1 MRGIRPNKRQ
11 GDNVG
16 KYIAKRLAI
25 GVATLFALATIT
37 FFLMH
42 IIPGS
47 PFAGETSKLPA
58 AVKEKL
64 IEKYG
69 LDKPLGAQFAA
80 YLKNAVTGDFGT
92 SLNRKG
98 KAVVDIIRAG
108 LPATA
113 SLGMVAFV
121 IAITVGV
128 TLGTVAAF
136 SKQRWVSGAVAF
148 IATIGVSVP
157 SFLLALLMMLL
168 FGVVLHWLPIVGL
181 GSWQHYIMPGI
192 ALALAPI
199 AMISRLVRTNL
210 MEVMRQD
217 YMVLARS
224 KGTSEL
230 MVILRHA
237 LKNAMVP
244 VITYAGPLIAT
255 LLTGSFVIE
264 TLFSVPGIG
273 AEFVNSVSNRDYT
286 LIMALTIFYG
296 AFIIVANIVTDLI
309 TAAMD
314 PRIRLK

>member
-1 MRGIRPNKRQ
+1 M
-11 GDNVG
+11 G

-42 IIPGS
+42 VIPGS

-69 LDKPLGAQFAA
+69 LDRPLGAQFAA

>member
-1 MRGIRPNKRQ
+1 M
-11 GDNVG
+11 G
-16 KYIAKRLAI
+16 KYVAKRLFI
-25 GVATLFALATIT
+25 GIITLFALATIT

-64 IEKYG
+64 IEKYQ
-69 LDKPLGAQFAA
+69 LDKPLVVQFAT
-80 YLKNAVTGDFGT
+80 YLKNALHGDFGT
-92 SLNRKG
+92 SLYRKG
-98 KAVVDIIRAG
+98 KQVVDIILSG
-108 LPATA
+108 IGPTA
-113 SLGMVAFV
+113 SLGMVGFTIAF
-121 IAITVGV
+121 TVGI

-136 SKQRWVSGAVAF
+136 SKLKWVNGAVAF

-168 FGVVLHWLPIVGL
+168 FGVILNWLPIVGL
-181 GSWQHYIMPGI
+181 SSWRHFIMPGV
-192 ALALAPI
+192 ALSLAPI
-199 AMISRLVRTNL
+199 AMISRLTRSSLT
-210 MEVMRQD
+210 EVMRQD

-230 MVILRHA
+230 RVILRHA
-237 LKNAMVP
+237 LKNAIIP
-244 VITYAGPLIAT
+244 VITYAGPLMAM

-264 TLFSVPGIG
+264 TLFSIPGIG

-296 AFIIVANIVTDLI
+296 AFIILANLATDLV
-309 TAAMD
+309 TAAVD

>member
-1 MRGIRPNKRQ
+1 M
-11 GDNVG
+11 G
-16 KYIAKRLAI
+16 KYIVKRLLI
-25 GVATLFALATIT
+25 GIVTLFALATIT

-58 AVKEKL
+58 QVKEKL
-64 IEKYG
+64 IAQYG
-69 LDKPLGAQFAA
+69 LDQPLHVQFAS
-80 YLKNAVTGDFGT
+80 YLRNALTGDFGT

-98 KAVVDIIRAG
+98 QEVTDIIMNG
-108 LPATA
+108 LGATA

-121 IAITVGV
+121 IAIVVGIL
-128 TLGTVAAF
+128 LGTVAAF
-136 SKQRWVSGAVAF
+136 SRQKWVNGAVAF

-157 SFLLALLMMLL
+157 SFLLALMMMLV
-168 FGVVLHWLPIVGL
+168 FGVMLSCLPTVGL
-181 GSWQHYIMPGI
+181 SSWQHYIMPGI
-192 ALALAPI
+192 ALALSPI
-199 AMISRLVRTNL
+199 AMISRLVRTSL
-210 MEVMRQD
+210 MDVMRQD

-230 MVILRHA
+230 GVIVKHA
-237 LKNAMVP
+237 LKNALVP
-244 VITYAGPLIAT
+244 VVTYAGPLIAT

-296 AFIIVANIVTDLI
+296 AFIIIANIVTDLI

-314 PRIRLK
+314 PRVRLK

>member
-1 MRGIRPNKRQ
+1 M
-11 GDNVG
+11 G

-136 SKQRWVSGAVAF
+136 SKQRWVSGLVAF

>member
-1 MRGIRPNKRQ
+1 MA
-11 GDNVG
+11 
-16 KYIAKRLAI
+16 KYVVKRLAI
-25 GVATLFALATIT
+25 GAATLFALATVT

-69 LDKPLGAQFAA
+69 LDRPLSAQFAA
-80 YLKNAVTGDFGT
+80 YLKNALTGDFGT

-98 KAVVDIIRAG
+98 KAVVDIIKGG

-121 IAITVGV
+121 IAMTVGIA
-128 TLGTVAAF
+128 LGTVAAF
-136 SKQRWVSGAVAF
+136 SKRRWVSGLSAF
-148 IATIGVSVP
+148 VATIGVSVP

-168 FGVVLHWLPIVGL
+168 FGVVLDLLPIVGL
-181 GSWQHYIMPGI
+181 GTWRHYIMPGV

-210 MEVMRQD
+210 LEVMKQD

-237 LKNAMVP
+237 LKNALVP

-264 TLFSVPGIG
+264 TLFSIPGIG

-314 PRIRLK
+314 PRVRLK

>member
-1 MRGIRPNKRQ
+1 MGR
-11 GDNVG
+11 
-16 KYIAKRLAI
+16 YIIKRLLI
-25 GVATLFALATIT
+25 GAVTLLALATIT

-64 IEKYG
+64 IAKYG
-69 LDKPLGAQFAA
+69 LDQPLYVQYMT
-80 YLKNAVTGDFGT
+80 YLKNAAHGDFGT

-98 KAVVDIIRAG
+98 REVTDIISKG
-108 LPATA
+108 IGATA

-121 IAITVGV
+121 IAMTVGIL
-128 TLGTVAAF
+128 LGTISAF
-136 SKQRWVSGAVAF
+136 TKHRWVNGFVAVLS
-148 IATIGVSVP
+148 TIGVSVP
-157 SFLLALLMMLL
+157 SFLLALLMMLV
-168 FGVVLHWLPIVGL
+168 FGVILNWLPIIGL
-181 GSWQHYIMPGI
+181 SSWRHYIMPGV

-199 AMISRLVRTNL
+199 AMIARLVRSSL
-210 MEVMRQD
+210 LEVMRQD

-224 KGTSEL
+224 KGTPEL
-230 MVILRHA
+230 RVIVGHA
-237 LKNAMVP
+237 LKNALIP

-273 AEFVNSVSNRDYT
+273 AEFVTSVSNRDYT

-296 AFIIVANIVTDLI
+296 SFIIIANILTDLI
-309 TAAMD
+309 TAAID
-314 PRIRLK
+314 PRIRLS

>member
-1 MRGIRPNKRQ
+1 M
-11 GDNVG
+11 G
-16 KYIAKRLAI
+16 KYIIKRLLI
-25 GVATLFALATIT
+25 GIVTLFALMTIT

-69 LDKPLGAQFAA
+69 LNQPLTVQFLT
-80 YLKNAVTGDFGT
+80 YLKNVMTGDFGT

-98 KAVVDIIRAG
+98 KAVVDIIMG
-108 LPATA
+108 GIGPTA
-113 SLGMVAFV
+113 ALGFVALV
-121 IAITVGV
+121 IALVVGIA
-128 TLGTVAAF
+128 LGTAAAF
-136 SKQRWVSGAVAF
+136 SKQKWVGGLVAF
-148 IATIGVSVP
+148 IATIGVSLP

-168 FGVVLHWLPIVGL
+168 FGVILRWLPIVGL
-181 GSWQHYIMPGI
+181 STWRHFIMPSI
-192 ALALAPI
+192 ALALSPI
-199 AMISRLVRTNL
+199 AMIARLVRTSL
-210 MEVMRQD
+210 EEVMRQD
-217 YMVLARS
+217 YMILARS
-224 KGTSEL
+224 KGTPEL
-230 MVILRHA
+230 KVILRHA
-237 LKNAMVP
+237 LKNALVP

-296 AFIIVANIVTDLI
+296 SFIIIANIITDLI

-314 PRIRLK
+314 PRIRLS

>member
-1 MRGIRPNKRQ
+1 M
-11 GDNVG
+11 G

-42 IIPGS
+42 VIPGS

-80 YLKNAVTGDFGT
+80 YLKHAVTGDFGT

-108 LPATA
+108 LTATA

-136 SKQRWVSGAVAF
+136 SKQRWVSGLVAF

-286 LIMALTIFYG
+286 LIMALTVFYG

>member
-1 MRGIRPNKRQ
+1 MA
-11 GDNVG
+11 
-16 KYIAKRLAI
+16 KYILKRLAI
-25 GVATLFALATIT
+25 GVITLLALATIT

-64 IEKYG
+64 IAKYG
-69 LDKPLGAQFAA
+69 LDQPLLVQYVS

-98 KAVVDIIRAG
+98 KEVMDIIAG
-108 LPATA
+108 GMPATA
-113 SLGMVAFV
+113 SLGFVAFC
-121 IAITVGV
+121 IAIFFGIL
-128 TLGTVAAF
+128 LGTVAAF
-136 SKQRWVSGAVAF
+136 SKSRLVNGLVAF
-148 IATIGVSVP
+148 VATIGVSVP
-157 SFLLALLMMLL
+157 SFLLALLMMLF
-168 FGVVLHWLPIVGL
+168 FGVILGAPIIGL
-181 GSWQHYIMPGI
+181 STWVHYIMPGV
-192 ALALAPI
+192 ALAMAPI
-199 AMISRLVRTNL
+199 AMISRLVRTSL
-210 MEVMRQD
+210 TEVMRQD

-224 KGTSEL
+224 KGTDEL
-230 MVILRHA
+230 KVILRHA
-237 LKNAMVP
+237 LKNALVP
-244 VITYAGPLIAT
+244 VITYAGPLFAT

-296 AFIIVANIVTDLI
+296 AFIIVANIITDLV
-309 TAAMD
+309 TAMID

>member
-1 MRGIRPNKRQ
+1 M
-11 GDNVG
+11 G

-42 IIPGS
+42 VIPGS

-98 KAVVDIIRAG
+98 KAVVDIIKAG

-136 SKQRWVSGAVAF
+136 SKQRWVSGLVAF

>member
-1 MRGIRPNKRQ
+1 M
-11 GDNVG
+11 G

-42 IIPGS
+42 VIPGS

-98 KAVVDIIRAG
+98 KAVVDIIKAG
-108 LPATA
+108 MPATA

-136 SKQRWVSGAVAF
+136 SKQRWVSGLVAF

>member
-1 MRGIRPNKRQ
+1 M
-11 GDNVG
+11 G
-16 KYIAKRLAI
+16 KYVVKRLLI
-25 GVATLFALATIT
+25 GVVTLFALATIT

-64 IEKYG
+64 IAKYG
-69 LDKPLGAQFAA
+69 LDQPLYRQFVT
-80 YLKNAVTGDFGT
+80 YLRNALTGDFGT

-98 KAVVDIIRAG
+98 KEVVAIITDG
-108 LPATA
+108 IGPTA
-113 SLGMVAFV
+113 ELGM
-121 IAITVGV
+121 
-128 TLGTVAAF
+128 
-136 SKQRWVSGAVAF
+136 VAF

-157 SFLLALLMMLL
+157 SFLLALLMMLF
-168 FGVVLHWLPIVGL
+168 FGVILNWLPIVGL
-181 GSWQHYIMPGI
+181 SSWRHFIMPGV
-192 ALALAPI
+192 ALTLSPI
-199 AMISRLVRTNL
+199 AMIARLVRTSL
-210 MEVMRQD
+210 LEVMRQD

-237 LKNAMVP
+237 LKNALVP

-296 AFIIVANIVTDLI
+296 SFIIVANIVTDLI
-309 TAAMD
+309 TAGMD

>member
-1 MRGIRPNKRQ
+1 M
-11 GDNVG
+11 G
-16 KYIAKRLAI
+16 KYIFKRLVV
-25 GVATLFALATIT
+25 GVITLFALATIT

-47 PFAGETSKLPA
+47 PFAGEMSKLPA

-64 IEKYG
+64 IEGYG
-69 LDKPLGAQFAA
+69 LDKPIWEQFIT

-98 KAVVDIIRAG
+98 KLVTDIIMRG
-108 LPATA
+108 IGPTA
-113 SLGMVAFV
+113 QLGAVAFV
-121 IAITVGV
+121 IAMTVGI
-128 TLGTVAAF
+128 TLGTVSAF
-136 SKQRWVSGAVAF
+136 SKQKWVSTAVAF
-148 IATIGVSVP
+148 IATVGISVP

-168 FGVVLHWLPIVGL
+168 FGVILRWLPIMGL
-181 GSWQHYIMPGI
+181 DSWTSFIMPGI
-192 ALALAPI
+192 ALSLSPI
-199 AMISRLVRTNL
+199 AMISRLVRTSL
-210 MEVMRQD
+210 LDVMRQD

-230 MVILRHA
+230 GVIVKHA
-237 LKNAMVP
+237 LKNALVP
-244 VITYAGPLIAT
+244 VVTYAGPLIAT

-264 TLFSVPGIG
+264 SLFSIPGIG

-296 AFIIVANIVTDLI
+296 AFIILANLITDLV
-309 TAAMD
+309 TAAID

>member
-1 MRGIRPNKRQ
+1 M
-11 GDNVG
+11 G

-69 LDKPLGAQFAA
+69 LDRPLGAQFAA

-168 FGVVLHWLPIVGL
+168 FGVVLHW
-181 GSWQHYIMPGI
+181 Q
-192 ALALAPI
+192 
-199 AMISRLVRTNL
+199 
-210 MEVMRQD
+210 
-217 YMVLARS
+217 
-224 KGTSEL
+224 
-230 MVILRHA
+230 
-237 LKNAMVP
+237 
-244 VITYAGPLIAT
+244 
-255 LLTGSFVIE
+255 
-264 TLFSVPGIG
+264 IG
-273 AEFVNSVSNRDYT
+273 RAHV
-286 LIMALTIFYG
+286 
-296 AFIIVANIVTDLI
+296 
-309 TAAMD
+309 
-314 PRIRLK
+314 